1 MKTNLVAIGNS
12 RGIRIPK
19 SVIEQT
25 GLKDEVEIDVRGSEL
40 VIRSARKPREGW
52 DELCRE
58 LAARGEDK
66 LLDAE
71 TPTVWDETEW
81 TW

>member
-1 MKTNLVAIGNS
+1 MRTSLVAIGNS

-19 SVIEQT
+19 ALIEQT
-25 GLKDEVEIDVRGSEL
+25 GLQNEIEIDVRGSEL

-52 DELCRE
+52 EE
-58 LAARGEDK
+58 AFHAMAVRGDDQS
-66 LLDAE
+66 LDAAV
-71 TPTVWDETEW
+71 PTTWDETEW

>member
-1 MKTNLVAIGNS
+1 MRANLVAIGNS
-12 RGIRIPK
+12 RGVRIPK
-19 SVIEQT
+19 AILEQT
-25 GLKDEVEIDVRGSEL
+25 GLTDEVELEVRGSQL

-52 DELCRE
+52 AEDCRKMAE
-58 LAARGEDK
+58 RSDDG
-66 LLDAE
+66 LLDPQ